1 MCDSIHMKCLGI
13 GKFIEIGSRL
23 VIGAER
29 RAWGVTA
36 KRYRVSFCGDANV
49 LELDT
54 GGGCTT
60 L

>member
-1 MCDSIHMKCLGI
+1 MKCLGI